1 MTKIIHHNP
10 LLLRCRPMRRRGV
23 ALSVELVLVL
33 PILFAILLAMVEF
46 GILLMG
52 SQGLT
57 AAANIGAR
65 EAALPSADYTSVVNA
80 VKSALQGYVW
90 KNDAQLEV
98 VIFVNGVK
106 DRGPAFPPEELA
118 TAISGDEISVS
129 VNIGMNRVAPD
140 ALKFVGITLVG
151 HELTTTFVTRRE

>member
-1 MTKIIHHNP
+1 MTKIIHHTP
-10 LLLRCRPMRRRGV
+10 LLQQRRSLRRRGV

-57 AAANIGAR
+57 ASANIGAR
-65 EAALPSADYTSVVNA
+65 EAALPSADYTSVVTA
-80 VKSALQGYVW
+80 VQSALQGYVW
-90 KNDAQLEV
+90 GTDPQLEV

-106 DRGPAFPPEELA
+106 DEGPLFPPEELA
-118 TAISGDEISVS
+118 AAISGDEISVS
-129 VNIGMNRVAPD
+129 VNIGMDRVAPD
-140 ALKFVGITLVG
+140 ALMFVGITLVG
-151 HELTTTFVTRRE
+151 HELTSTFVTRRE